1 MCMPCMKDVRSIGSG
16 LVAGLRISESDEVE
30 LFNWPCS
37 ENPAIATSTNILNY
51 DDVIIYWVLLLL
63 FLLLLT

>member
-37 ENPAIATSTNILNY
+37 ESPAMATSTNILNHA
-51 DDVIIYWVLLLL
+51 DVMICWVLLLL
-63 FLLLLT
+63 FLLLI